1 MVNSGR
7 SLMFMVAVDASVDK
21 VDVKLSNRSLV
32 LTAAAVD
39 AETASSST
47 SRESSVETTS
57 VNLYDRS
64 VDRQAYL
71 RAPSHL

>member
-64 VDRQAYL
+64 VD
-71 RAPSHL
+71 